1 MKLALQIAWRFLT
14 SAKGQTIMIVLGIS
28 IGVSVQVFIGSLI
41 QGLQISLVD
50 ATIGNSSQVTITRA
64 NEENYIESY
73 DELTS
78 TYIMDDED
86 IDIVSYAIDQPA
98 TLVDQDQ
105 TSPVLLRGFS
115 LEGANDLYGFDEK
128 LIEGRMP
135 EAKDEVLVGD
145 LLLEDMQ
152 LSIGDTYEI
161 NALNIGQ
168 IEVEIVGVYD
178 FGVTAIDESWLVTN
192 LVTVQGLLDI
202 GDAISSIEM
211 QVKEPFDADIIMEDL
226 QNDLGQDYYVSN
238 WKDQNADL
246 LSGLNGQSVSSVM
259 IQVFVTLSV
268 VLGIA
273 SVLAIT
279 VLQKS
284 KQLGILKAMGIK
296 DKEASL
302 IFLSEGFIL
311 GIFGAIGG
319 VSLGLGLSLAF
330 TQFAVNPDGTPV
342 VDLYID
348 PQFILLSAGIAI
360 LAASLASL
368 IPARRSSKISVIEVI
383 KNG

>member
-1 MKLALQIAWRFLT
+1 MLPLQIAWRFLT
-14 SAKGQTIMIVLGIS
+14 SSKGQTLMIVLGIS

-50 ATIGNSSQVTITRA
+50 ATIGNSSQVTITR
-64 NEENYIESY
+64 EDDTEYIDDYQSI
-73 DELTS
+73 TS
-78 TYIMDDED
+78 EFLNQYED
-86 IDIVSYAIDQPA
+86 IDVVSYAIDQPG
-98 TLVDQDQ
+98 TLIDDGE
-105 TSPVLLRGFS
+105 TNPVLLRGFDQERS
-115 LEGANDLYGFDEK
+115 NAIYQFDEK
-128 LIEGRMP
+128 LIEGRLP
-135 EAKDEVLVGD
+135 STDNEVIVGD
-145 LLLEDMQ
+145 VLFEDMN
-152 LSIGDTYEI
+152 LAIGSSYEM
-161 NALNIGQ
+161 NVVNIGSVM
-168 IEVEIVGVYD
+168 VEIVGVYD
-178 FGVTAIDESWLVTN
+178 FGVTAIDESWMISN
-192 LVTVQGLLDI
+192 LGTVQSLI
-202 GDAISSIEM
+202 GVGDVVSRIEM
-211 QVKEPFDADIIMEDL
+211 QVSEPFDADIIMRGL
-226 QNDLGQDYYVSN
+226 QTDLGNDFEVTN

-246 LSGLNGQSVSSVM
+246 LSGLNGQSVSSIM

-302 IFLSEGFIL
+302 IFLSEGFFL
-311 GIFGAIGG
+311 GVFGAIGG
-319 VSLGLGLSLAF
+319 VSLGLGLSYMF
-330 TQFAVNPDGTPV
+330 TKFAVNPDGTPV
-342 VDLYID
+342 IDLYID
-348 PQFILLSAGIAI
+348 PQFIMLSAGIAI

>member
-1 MKLALQIAWRFLT
+1 MLPLQIAWRFLT
-14 SAKGQTIMIVLGIS
+14 SSKGQTLMIVLGIS

-50 ATIGNSSQVTITRA
+50 ATIGNSSQVTITR
-64 NEENYIESY
+64 EDDTEYIDDYQSI
-73 DELTS
+73 TS
-78 TYIMDDED
+78 EFLNQYED
-86 IDIVSYAIDQPA
+86 IDVVSYAIDQPG
-98 TLVDQDQ
+98 TLIDDGE
-105 TSPVLLRGFS
+105 TNPVLLRGFDQERS
-115 LEGANDLYGFDEK
+115 NAIYQFDEK
-128 LIEGRMP
+128 LIEGRLP
-135 EAKDEVLVGD
+135 SSDNEVIVGD
-145 LLLEDMQ
+145 VLFEDMN
-152 LSIGDTYEI
+152 LAIGSSYEM
-161 NALNIGQ
+161 NVVNIGSVM
-168 IEVEIVGVYD
+168 VEIVGVYD
-178 FGVTAIDESWLVTN
+178 FGVTAIDESWMISN
-192 LVTVQGLLDI
+192 LGTVQSLI
-202 GDAISSIEM
+202 GVGDVVSRIEM
-211 QVKEPFDADIIMEDL
+211 QVSEPFDADIIMRGL
-226 QNDLGQDYYVSN
+226 QTDLGNDFEVTN

-246 LSGLNGQSVSSVM
+246 LSGLNGQSVSSIM

-302 IFLSEGFIL
+302 IFLSEGFFL
-311 GIFGAIGG
+311 GVFGAIGG
-319 VSLGLGLSLAF
+319 VSLGLGLSYMF
-330 TQFAVNPDGTPV
+330 TKFAVNPDGTPV
-342 VDLYID
+342 IDLYID
-348 PQFILLSAGIAI
+348 PQFIMLSAGIAI

>member
-1 MKLALQIAWRFLT
+1 MKLSLQIAWRFLK

-50 ATIGNSSQVTITRA
+50 ATIGNSSQVTITRE
-64 NEENYIESY
+64 NEDNYIRDYESLEEEY
-73 DELTS
+73 LNP
-78 TYIMDDED
+78 YED
-86 IDIVSYAIDQPA
+86 IAVVSFALDQPG
-98 TLVDQDQ
+98 TLLDDTA
-105 TSPVLLRGFS
+105 TSPVFMRGFDQERS
-115 LEGANDLYGFDEK
+115 NQIYQFDEK
-128 LIEGRMP
+128 IIDGRMP
-135 EAKDEVLVGD
+135 ESEGEVILGDVLV
-145 LLLEDMQ
+145 EDMN
-152 LSIGDTYEI
+152 LTIGDTYQV
-161 NALNIGQ
+161 NVVNLGTLS
-168 IEVEIVGVYD
+168 VELVGVYD
-178 FGVTAIDESWLVTN
+178 FGVTAIDESWMVTSLGTLQN
-192 LVTVQGLLDI
+192 LLGEGMV
-202 GDAISSIEM
+202 ISSIEM
-211 QVKEPFDADIIMEDL
+211 QVKEPFDADVLMESL
-226 QNDLGQDYYVSN
+226 QSDLGSEYEVSN

-246 LSGLNGQSVSSVM
+246 LSGLNGQSVSSIM

-296 DKEASL
+296 DKEASM

-311 GIFGAIGG
+311 GVFGAIGG

-330 TQFAVNPDGTPV
+330 TKFAVNPDGTPV

-348 PQFILLSAGIAI
+348 PWFIALSAGIAI

-368 IPARRSSKISVIEVI
+368 IPARKSSKISVIEVI

>member
-1 MKLALQIAWRFLT
+1 MLPFQIAWRFLT
-14 SAKGQTIMIVLGIS
+14 SSKGQTIMIVLGIS

-50 ATIGNSSQVTITRA
+50 ATIGNSSQVTITRDDDS
-64 NEENYIESY
+64 EYIENYQRVTSEYIEQY
-73 DELTS
+73 
-78 TYIMDDED
+78 ED
-86 IDIVSYAIDQPA
+86 IRVISYAIDQPG
-98 TLVDQDQ
+98 TLIDEGE
-105 TSPVLLRGFS
+105 TNPILLRGF
-115 LEGANDLYGFDEK
+115 DLTRSNQIYQFDEK
-128 LIEGRMP
+128 LIDGVLP
-135 EAKDEVLVGD
+135 KNNGEVIVGD
-145 LLLEDMQ
+145 VLFEDMN
-152 LSIGDTYEI
+152 LKIGDTYEMSVV
-161 NALNIGQ
+161 NVGSVTL
-168 IEVEIVGVYD
+168 EIVGVYD
-178 FGVTAIDESWLVTN
+178 FGVTAIDQSWVISN
-192 LVTVQGLLDI
+192 LATVQGLLGV
-202 GDAISSIEM
+202 GDVISRIEM
-211 QVKEPFDADIIMEDL
+211 QLDEPFDADIIMGGL
-226 QNDLGQDYYVSN
+226 QRDLGSDYEVSN

-296 DKEASL
+296 DKEASM
-302 IFLSEGFIL
+302 IFLSQGFFL
-311 GIFGAIGG
+311 GVFGAIGG
-319 VSLGLGLSLAF
+319 VSLGLGLSVMF
-330 TQFAVNPDGTPV
+330 TKFALNPDGTPV
-342 VDLYID
+342 IDLYID
-348 PQFILLSAGIAI
+348 PKFILLSAGIAI

>member
-192 LVTVQGLLDI
+192 LVTVQGLLGI

>member
-78 TYIMDDED
+78 TYIMDEED
-86 IDIVSYAIDQPA
+86 IYIVSYAIDQPA

>member
-86 IDIVSYAIDQPA
+86 IAIVSYAIDQPA

-115 LEGANDLYGFDEK
+115 LEEANELYGFDEK

-145 LLLEDMQ
+145 LLMEDMQ
-152 LSIGDTYEI
+152 LGIGDTYVI

-192 LVTVQGLLDI
+192 LVTVQGLLGI

>member
-1 MKLALQIAWRFLT
+1 MLPLQIAWRFLT
-14 SAKGQTIMIVLGIS
+14 SSKGQTLMIVLGIS

-50 ATIGNSSQVTITRA
+50 ATIGNSSQVTITR
-64 NEENYIESY
+64 EDDTEYIDDYQSI
-73 DELTS
+73 TS
-78 TYIMDDED
+78 EFLNQYED
-86 IDIVSYAIDQPA
+86 IDVVSYAIDQPG
-98 TLVDQDQ
+98 TLIDDGE
-105 TSPVLLRGFS
+105 TNPVLLRGFDQERS
-115 LEGANDLYGFDEK
+115 NAIYQFDEK
-128 LIEGRMP
+128 LIEGRLP
-135 EAKDEVLVGD
+135 SSDNEVIVGD
-145 LLLEDMQ
+145 VLFEDMN
-152 LSIGDTYEI
+152 LAIGSSYEM
-161 NALNIGQ
+161 NVVNIGSVM
-168 IEVEIVGVYD
+168 VEIVGVYD
-178 FGVTAIDESWLVTN
+178 FGVTAIDESWMISN
-192 LVTVQGLLDI
+192 LGTVQSLI
-202 GDAISSIEM
+202 GVGDVVSRIEM
-211 QVKEPFDADIIMEDL
+211 QVSEPFDADIIMRGL
-226 QNDLGQDYYVSN
+226 QSDLGNDFEVTN

-246 LSGLNGQSVSSVM
+246 LSGLNGQSVSSIM

-302 IFLSEGFIL
+302 IFLSEGFFL
-311 GIFGAIGG
+311 GVFGAIGG
-319 VSLGLGLSLAF
+319 VSLGLGLSYMF
-330 TQFAVNPDGTPV
+330 TKFAVNPDGTPV
-342 VDLYID
+342 IDLYID
-348 PQFILLSAGIAI
+348 PQFIMLSAGIAI